1 MKDTGQLVKQN
12 ILKNSVMA
20 DKVMGYK
27 TSKKNSEENH
37 QDKGLS
43 K

>member
-1 MKDTGQLVKQN
+1 MKDVGQLVKQN
-12 ILKNSVMA
+12 ILKNSVII
-20 DKVMGYK
+20 DKAMGYK
-27 TSKKNSEENH
+27 TSKKNSKKKQ